1 MLLIGVAG
9 TELSAQERDWLQH
22 DAVAGVVLFKRNFA
36 SRTQV
41 AELSAAIRAAAPR
54 PQLICVDQEGGRV
67 QRFREGYSAL
77 APLQSFGALYA
88 TDPEGALAQA
98 RAHAQLMASEVRA
111 SGVDLSFA
119 PVVDL
124 ARGNRAIG
132 DRAFSDDPQVV
143 ASFTRAYVQAL
154 HAAGMGATLKH
165 FPGHGTVLEDTH
177 VDHASDP
184 RPLDVLLAEDLVPF
198 VAGIDAG
205 ADAVMMAHVVYP
217 QVAPEPIGDRAFS
230 DDPQVVASF
239 TRAYVQALHAAGMGA
254 TLKHFPGHGTVLE
267 DTHVDHASDPRPLDV
282 LLAEDLVPFVAGIDA
297 GADAVMMAHVVY
309 PQVAPEPAGYAS
321 RWIEQILRGQL
332 GFRGVVFSD
341 DIGMAASFSAGG
353 VAGRVHAHL
362 DAGCD
367 VVLVCHPEL
376 VAESLQAVAGRTL
389 NTAAL
394 IGLIGRGALGWDGL
408 LADAPTTSLSA
419 SFGTLA

>member
-1 MLLIGVAG
+1 MLVIGVAG
-9 TELSAQERDWLQH
+9 TELTAQEREWLQH
-22 DAVAGVVLFKRNFA
+22 DAVAGVILFKRNFA
-36 SRTQV
+36 SREQV

-77 APLQSFGALYA
+77 PPLQGFDALYA
-88 TDPEGALAQA
+88 TDPQAALALAEQ
-98 RAHAQLMASEVRA
+98 HAWLMASEVRA

-124 ARGNRAIG
+124 GRGNRAIG
-132 DRAFSDDPQVV
+132 DRAFSADPQVV
-143 ASFTRAYVQAL
+143 AAFTAAYVR
-154 HAAGMGATLKH
+154 GMHSVGMAATLKH

-177 VDHASDP
+177 FDDASDP
-184 RPLDVLLAEDLVPF
+184 RTLDELRALDLIPF
-198 VAGIDAG
+198 AAGIRG
-205 ADAVMMAHVVYP
+205 
-217 QVAPEPIGDRAFS
+217 
-230 DDPQVVASF
+230 
-239 TRAYVQALHAAGMGA
+239 
-254 TLKHFPGHGTVLE
+254 
-267 DTHVDHASDPRPLDV
+267 
-282 LLAEDLVPFVAGIDA
+282 

-309 PQVAPEPAGYAS
+309 PQVAPEPAGYS
-321 RWIEQILRGQL
+321 PRWIQQILREEM

-353 VAGRVHAHL
+353 VKARVDAHL

-376 VAESLQAVAGRTL
+376 VEESLRAVEGRTL

-394 IGLIGRGALGWDGL
+394 LGLIGRGALGWDGL
-408 LADAPTTSLSA
+408 LADSRHGTTQSRLLD
-419 SFGTLA
+419 TLGRTV